1 MQLQW
6 YDEAALVRDG
16 KIMHVLS
23 AAGSRG
29 VLPQLHCVSPVA
41 LHTTAPPERL
51 LLTGQNLAVVDNRV
65 LARCQGE
72 RTQPGIQ
79 TCLQSVPDSQ
89 QPLLYKHFDCSAF
102 CPDMG
107 PVCNTIV

>member
-41 LHTTAPPERL
+41 LHTAAPERL

-72 RTQPGIQ
+72 CTQPGNN
-79 TCLQSVPDSQ
+79 
-89 QPLLYKHFDCSAF
+89 LLPAF
-102 CPDMG
+102 SLRRPATAS
-107 PVCNTIV
+107 P

>member
-16 KIMHVLS
+16 KIVHVLS

-41 LHTTAPPERL
+41 LHTAAPNRL
-51 LLTGQNLAVVDNRV
+51 LLTGQNLAVADSRI

-72 RTQPGIQ
+72 LTQPGLCF
-79 TCLQSVPDSQ
+79 CLPPLSAGQ
-89 QPLLYKHFDCSAF
+89 QWPLPPKA
-102 CPDMG
+102 G
-107 PVCNTIV
+107 

>member
-29 VLPQLHCVSPVA
+29 VLPQLRCVSPVA
-41 LHTTAPPERL
+41 LHTAAPERL

-72 RTQPGIQ
+72 QTQPGIWL
-79 TCLQSVPDSQ
+79 CLQIFLISQ
-89 QPLLYKHFDCSAF
+89 QPLLSKHADIAEF
-102 CPDMG
+102 CLVMG
-107 PVCNTIV
+107 LVCNTVV